1 MPSPNDSFRSRVQHI
16 VSPGRPLP
24 TAASVSRHL
33 SALACGLMVLLLSFR
48 AADAQ
53 LISSEW
59 NTGNGTWNVT
69 TNWDPNDVPDNGA
82 GFTYDVQIGNRPV
95 AANVFVTLV
104 PEDGTSDTITSL
116 TVSGG
121 ADLSTNGNA
130 IFVVGQTTLSGVS
143 SSVLVQPAAGGG
155 IAFNTDN
162 LDINA
167 SSSLQMSGG
176 TADIDVLL
184 EVNATG
190 SIVGH
195 GLVVVGDADA
205 VVEVGL
211 ENSGSIVV
219 GNNANALL
227 TLQSN
232 GVDTLNLD
240 GTTETGVVD
249 VSNVLANTAFDTLTL
264 VVDGPLSDAFSGTL
278 SVGQRDRVAFNDAF
292 TMDGAEVQLDGG
304 TNVATMDGPGSVT
317 SIANSIFTI
326 TGSALISNNLAFTG
340 AANTV
345 TLAGGSTLT
354 LGGTVTMPPPAL
366 DLSLSTAGLVITGS
380 FTSTGLLD
388 DFNWDGPGTASTTIS
403 GTGVMNLNVDQVDT
417 GNDIYGGVLTL
428 NDTAALGVNVTA
440 GVWTV
445 ANELN
450 KNNAG
455 IALVSGDRINLTGAI
470 NVSAGTLDLPAV
482 TTNAS
487 ATIST
492 AGILTFGGTSVLGGA
507 QSIGGSGLLRMEGT
521 SSVSG
526 NTTIATGTFDWD
538 GLGTGTSHTIADGVT
553 LTINSP
559 VLDSDGDM
567 DDPVNL
573 GGNGAG
579 LIVNGPALWTQNGVF
594 HSNNAAAGT
603 ATIGGTSAVR
613 FTNTINVNGNTL
625 VTTPVTF
632 DGAACFADIDA
643 GMTFDLD
650 SPVIY
655 TQGLIDGAGT
665 YDPGPSNTVT
675 GDFTINADTFD
686 IDAGNWVVE
695 SDARLVVNTGDYDNT
710 VTNSFDTTLS
720 LNNGEVLMNTAD
732 PEFVMDGTLN
742 LSASGAVGAEWTGD
756 ALAIG
761 NDSGTL
767 DADLNVSGDGNP
779 SSQGR
784 FFTPVTFHSD
794 ADVNINAG
802 ASLMLNSVVHFD
814 TVNGPNNAE
823 FTGAGSLGF
832 SNVVNVNEAVTL
844 AMPGGTV
851 DLDGVDATGETVN
864 IDAPLTIQAATLAN
878 FGRVNGGGGINIL
891 DINHN
896 AGSGS
901 LTVTLDNPAGHW
913 TLNGPGVMNLVNDN
927 TAATLLAGNPAV
939 LNGTVNVT
947 GDVRV
952 ASLLEISGV
961 VNINTPGEPLRLAG
975 GNTVVRNTIKGATIT
990 GAGVLG
996 ADDGRDL
1003 AGFGT
1008 IDTDIRFTGVSSLW
1022 AKDGTLTLNGST
1034 FELLFLGTLDDS
1046 GILNVTDPWETDGG
1060 PAGSI
1065 FGVRLQGGT
1074 LQGGTI
1080 TNDGTEGIA
1089 GHGLVASRVINDS
1102 NVTALDPGET
1112 LVFQTGANDNDWDG
1126 SGNNGQLIAQG
1137 GILELRDNATFGFT
1151 GDVIATNGGK
1161 VFTNGFGLDF
1171 NPASAIFL
1179 NNGTL
1184 QSTRSTDIGGTVTVS
1199 GATPSTIEVTNN
1211 FFLDFQAG
1219 SVVTLNQNLAAR
1231 NNNILIRSG
1240 ATFSGSGALSIPDG
1254 SHLVMYAGSN
1264 ANVLLDLAGALRPA
1278 NSEGIGQVTVK
1289 DLQQAVTSQLFMEIT
1304 GTLLN
1309 QYDRVTVNGTA
1320 VIGGYLNLDIDGG
1333 FVPVL
1338 GQTFNILSATGGVTG
1353 KFSALESS
1361 DMPAGLGFKVNYLP
1375 TLVQV
1380 EVIAGGEFEEWIH
1393 LFTSLTN
1400 PADRLRTADPDG
1412 DGMNNLMEFAFDGN
1426 PTRGTNDGKVVSK
1439 IAPVGGVNAL
1449 TLTFP
1454 VRYKN
1459 EANDTPGPEFRVIGL
1474 TDPILQYR
1482 VFATDSLASFPLVV
1496 GLVTGADATAIQ
1508 AGLPP
1513 LSPGWS
1519 YSTCRSPGPVA
1530 GDPAE
1535 FMRIDIS
1542 EGPLAPPP

>member
-1 MPSPNDSFRSRVQHI
+1 MPSPYSFVRSRLRQI
-16 VSPGRPLP
+16 NSPGRHLP
-24 TAASVSRHL
+24 PAASASRGI
-33 SALACGLMVLLLSFR
+33 SALACGLMALLFTLR

-59 NTGNGTWNVT
+59 NTGSGAWNVT

-95 AANVFVTLV
+95 AASAFVTLV
-104 PEDGTSDTITSL
+104 PEDGTSDTVTSL
-116 TVSGG
+116 SISGG

-130 IFVVGQTTLSGVS
+130 LFVIGQTTLSGAS

-167 SSSLQMSGG
+167 SSALQMSGG

-184 EVNATG
+184 EVNAPG

-205 VVEVGL
+205 VIEVGL
-211 ENSGSIVV
+211 ENSGLIVV
-219 GNNANALL
+219 GNSSNALL
-227 TLQSN
+227 TLQTN
-232 GVDTLNLD
+232 GIDTLNLD
-240 GTTETGVVD
+240 GTIETGIVD
-249 VSNVLANTAFDTLTL
+249 VSNVLANTALDTLTL

-278 SVGQRDRVAFNDAF
+278 SVGQRDRVTFNDDF
-292 TMDGAEVQLDGG
+292 TMDGADVQFDGG
-304 TNVATMDGPGSVT
+304 TNLATMDGPGSVT
-317 SIANSIFTI
+317 SIANSVFTI
-326 TGSALISNNLAFTG
+326 AGSALISNNLAFTG

-354 LGGTVTMPPPAL
+354 LGGTVTMPPLAL
-366 DLSLSTAGLVITGS
+366 DLSLSTAQLAITGS

-417 GNDIYGGVLTL
+417 GNDLYGGVLTL
-428 NDTAALGVNVTA
+428 NDTAALSVNVTA
-440 GVWTV
+440 GEWTV
-445 ANELN
+445 ANELT

-455 IALVSGDRINLTGAI
+455 ISVVSGDRINVTGVI
-470 NVSAGTLDLPAV
+470 NVTAGTLDLPAV

-507 QSIGGSGLLRMEGT
+507 QSIGGAGLLRMEGT

-553 LTINSP
+553 FTINSP
-559 VLDSDGDM
+559 VLDTDGDM

-579 LIVNGPALWTQNGVF
+579 LIVSGPALWTQNGVF
-594 HSNNAAAGT
+594 HSNNAAAGS

-643 GMTFDLD
+643 TMTLDLD
-650 SPVIY
+650 STVIY
-655 TQGLIDGAGT
+655 GQGLIDGAGT

-675 GDFTINADTFD
+675 GDFTINADIFD

-695 SDARLVVNTGDYDNT
+695 SGARLVVNTGDYDNT
-710 VTNSFDTTLS
+710 LTNSFDTALS

-742 LSASGAVGAEWTGD
+742 LSASGTNGAEWTGD
-756 ALAIG
+756 AIAIG

-779 SSQGR
+779 TSQGR

-794 ADVNINAG
+794 ADVNIGAG
-802 ASLMLNSVVHFD
+802 ASLFLNSVVHFD
-814 TVNGPNNAE
+814 TVNGPSSAE
-823 FTGAGSLGF
+823 FTGPGSLAF
-832 SNVVNVNEAVTL
+832 SSFVNVNEAVTL

-901 LTVTLDNPAGHW
+901 LAVNLDAAAGKW

-927 TAATLLAGNPAV
+927 AAATLLSGNPVV

-947 GDVRV
+947 GDVRST
-952 ASLLEISGV
+952 ALLDIAGV
-961 VNINTPGEPLRLAG
+961 VNINTPGEPFRLAG
-975 GNTVVRNTIKGATIT
+975 GTAANRNTIQGGTIT
-990 GAGVLG
+990 GTGVLG
-996 ADDGRDL
+996 AEDGREL

-1008 IDTDIRFTGVSSLW
+1008 INNDLQFIGTASLW
-1022 AKDGTLTLNGST
+1022 AKGGTLTLNGSII
-1034 FELLFLGTLDDS
+1034 EMLLLGTLDDTAVLD
-1046 GILNVTDPWETDGG
+1046 IPNPWETDGG
-1060 PAGSI
+1060 PAGTL
-1065 FGVRLQGGT
+1065 FGVFLQGGA
-1074 LQGGTI
+1074 LQGAPV
-1080 TNDGTEGIA
+1080 TNDGPEGIS
-1089 GHGLVASRVINDS
+1089 GHGLVASRVINS
-1102 NVTALDPGET
+1102 SVVTATAPGKP
-1112 LVFQTGANDNDWDG
+1112 LIMLTGANDNDWDG

-1151 GDVIATNGGK
+1151 GDVIATDGGT
-1161 VFTNGFGLDF
+1161 VFTSGFALDF

-1184 QSTRSTDIGGTVTVS
+1184 HSTHSTDIAGPVTVS
-1199 GATPSTIEVTNN
+1199 GATPSEIEVTNN
-1211 FFLDFQAG
+1211 FFLDFEAT
-1219 SVVTLNQNLAAR
+1219 SAVTLNQNLTLR

-1254 SHLVMYAGSN
+1254 SSMVMYAGSN

-1278 NSEGIGQVTVK
+1278 NSAGIGQVTVK
-1289 DLQQAVTSQLFMEIT
+1289 DLQQAATSELYMEIT

-1309 QYDRVTVNGTA
+1309 QYDRVSVNGTA
-1320 VIGGYLNLDIDGG
+1320 VIDGYLNLDINGG

-1353 KFSALESS
+1353 KFTAIEST
-1361 DMPAGLGFKVNYLP
+1361 DLPAGLAFKVNYLP

-1380 EVIAGGEFEEWIH
+1380 EVIAGSEFEEWIH

-1412 DGMNNLMEFAFDGN
+1412 DGMNNLMEFAFDGD

-1459 EANDTPGPEFRVIGL
+1459 EANDSPGPEFRVIGL

-1482 VFATDSLASFPLVV
+1482 VYATDTLATFPLVV
-1496 GLVTGADATAIQ
+1496 GLVSGADATAIQ

-1542 EGPLAPPP
+1542 EGPLAP